1 MSLVLPACL
10 HLFVTLQMWLSQ
22 ILLHH
27 INIEW
32 SKFLTKQINSEIF
45 VISSLGPRAVHQ
57 GPVAP
62 DCQVQRPPQG
72 HMERPGGRCHQ
83 RVSLQDYP
91 ENNPVNINMITYFF
105 SYEEELIHLI
115 RWVYVQYPE
124 WTYCVLRQG
133 YTGALPGVR
142 IWTFTSSL
150 MYSMTVFTTIGRRR
164 VHYS

>member
-72 HMERPGGRCHQ
+72 HLERPGGRCHQ
-83 RVSLQDYP
+83 RVSLQDYQ
-91 ENNPVNINMITYFF
+91 ENKPVNVNMITYFF

-164 VHYS
+164 LHYG